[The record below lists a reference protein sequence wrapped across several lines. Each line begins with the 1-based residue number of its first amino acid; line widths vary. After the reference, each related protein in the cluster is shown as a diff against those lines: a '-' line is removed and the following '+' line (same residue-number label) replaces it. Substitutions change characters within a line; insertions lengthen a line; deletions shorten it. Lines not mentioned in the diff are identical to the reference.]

1 MAVKEEER
9 EVVMARYGAEY
20 VQQACALHYSP
31 NLTPPPPS
39 IEMNTNLF
47 LEPELARA
55 DMDIKV
61 SHQKKALEDK
71 LTELGYECILRE
83 GTDLVRALADATPA
97 LHGAEDHIKVLYMDR
112 TYTQTIFG
120 CMEKF
125 QFPFQNLYAA
135 AKRAAVMAAD
145 PFDTVICPA
154 GMQDLQNYTRA
165 ENVYYYL
172 QGQEKD
178 TLPPIKFGLDGG
190 MIDPTTG
197 LKVFVT
203 YPKVDHSD
211 GVAYQ
216 SMEKGNLMRE
226 RTFGQGHFFNP
237 GPDGSSK
244 TMYIM
249 DYKTRRLV
257 ACPAP
262 DPKGTGV
269 AHTGMTGGEFYTK
282 WFEEPDKKNWEAVV
296 AAGEVPCYIRPEIKA
311 LMSSAIMAASGP
323 KTGELLMAYP
333 QTSVNTIATA
343 PEMMKMQL
351 RVYLGAYLKNP
362 ANVMVC
368 PDVHFEG
375 ITDGGSVNDSK
386 NFWHFYQGAKS
397 PGKDG
402 KEGKATAQ
410 ANSRSLDF
418 TSFNTDKAA
427 SDAANDLGSIKDRRN
442 PARKSVD
449 MAPDDPRR
457 LLSDPTTKPLVLYQG
472 AVFGDAVGH
481 ELLEPNE
488 GHLGALDCPAGM
500 NKVFGMNVFAPGAP
514 AVHPH

>member
-1 MAVKEEER
+1 M
-9 EVVMARYGAEY
+9 
-20 VQQACALHYSP
+20 S
-31 NLTPPPPS
+31 NPPS
-39 IEMNTNLF
+39 PPFSGADIEMNTNLF

-97 LHGAEDHIKVLYMDR
+97 LHGQDDRTKIMYMDR
-112 TYTQTIFG
+112 TYVQTIFG

-154 GMQDLQNYTRA
+154 GMQDLHNYTRA

-172 QGQEKD
+172 QGQSKD
-178 TLPPIKFGLDGG
+178 QLPPIKFGLDGG

-237 GPDGSSK
+237 GPDGTSK

-249 DYKTRRLV
+249 DYDTRRLV
-257 ACPAP
+257 AMNAP
-262 DPKGTGV
+262 SAKSGNDTGNFGEIYAAWEKDPT
-269 AHTGMTGGEFYTK
+269 
-282 WFEEPDKKNWEAVV
+282 KKNWAAVV
-296 AAGEVPCYIRPEIKA
+296 AAGQVPCFIRPKIKA

-368 PDVHFEG
+368 PDVHFEA
-375 ITDGGSVNDSK
+375 ITGGGSVTDSN
-386 NFWHFYQGAKS
+386 NFWHFFGVKGQVAG
-397 PGKDG
+397 P
-402 KEGKATAQ
+402 
-410 ANSRSLDF
+410 NSRSLDF
-418 TSFNTDKAA
+418 TSFKADTTA
-427 SDAANDLGSIKDRRN
+427 STNAGDLGSIGAGKN
-442 PARKSVD
+442 PAKAMNPSELMYD
-449 MAPDDPRR
+449 SKK
-457 LLSDPTTKPLVLYQG
+457 LLTDTKTKPLVLYQA

-514 AVHPH
+514 AVNPH